1 MMNVNG
7 SGLGMAKGLDMR
19 SSLAAFRAT
28 LGRGGEGQAPDDDDE
43 EENEEEEKQS
53 GGSKKPV
60 PPTGKRT
67 SHVPAATAAGG
78 APKPKPPAAGASTA
92 AKPASSSS
100 SAAPAPASNKVQVK
114 VVVKGVKSLPA
125 TSVAGISAQQAA
137 LAAAEEKTNNSSSAG
152 APGAGRGGSTAAAA
166 VPAPRAGGR
175 IGMAAPSATSAPT
188 GGGTG
193 AGGASCLPASLPK
206 SANIL
211 QFIRTDLL
219 RQLPGNDVQKLFE
232 FYHNCSATGGASSA
246 AASPGG
252 TGDKVLSKGDLQRLC
267 GDILERLRRVLAE
280 EVRKQSGNSA
290 SASDVAESVERELGF
305 LLRGKNDDER
315 RTNLLL
321 LLLSKAGAKTPQ
333 LTKAAFMQCWGHVA
347 QTLFTV
353 RTDGAL
359 GCTIS

>member
-28 LGRGGEGQAPDDDDE
+28 LGRGGEGQAPDEDDE
-43 EENEEEEKQS
+43 DENEEQEEKQS
-53 GGSKKPV
+53 AGGKRPV

-78 APKPKPPAAGASTA
+78 APKPKPPAAGTSTA
-92 AKPASSSS
+92 AKPASSCSS
-100 SAAPAPASNKVQVK
+100 STPAPVSSKVQVK

-137 LAAAEEKTNNSSSAG
+137 LAAAEEKTNHSSG
-152 APGAGRGGSTAAAA
+152 APAGRGGATAS
-166 VPAPRAGGR
+166 PAPASRAGGR

-232 FYHNCSATGGASSA
+232 FYHNCSATGGASST

-290 SASDVAESVERELGF
+290 SASDIAESVERELGF
-305 LLRGKNDDER
+305 LVRGKNDDER

-321 LLLSKAGAKTPQ
+321 LMLSKAGVKTPQ
-333 LTKAAFMQCWGHVA
+333 LSKAAFMQCWGHVA

-353 RTDGAL
+353 RTDEAL